1 MKTPFRWVA
10 FAVLPLLLAATAAGA
25 RDEPSLSEQVQ
36 TALTSFRRADSTL
49 HERLAGAVGYAVFP
63 SVGKGG
69 LVFGGARGTG
79 EVFEGG
85 QRIGEVI
92 LTQVTFGL
100 QIGGQAFAQLV
111 LFEDSAALARLKESK
126 LEMSAQVGAV
136 AAAEGAAKN
145 ARYVEGVLIFTRPL
159 TGLMAEATV
168 GGQRFRFR
176 PATP

>member
-1 MKTPFRWVA
+1 MTTTLRW
-10 FAVLPLLLAATAAGA
+10 LALAGA
-25 RDEPSLSEQVQ
+25 ALVLNGPVAWPKDEPTLSEQVG
-36 TALTSFRRADSTL
+36 TALASFQRADSTL
-49 HERLAGAVGYAVFP
+49 AERLTGAVGYAVFP

-79 EVFEGG
+79 QAFEQG
-85 QRIGEVI
+85 RLIGEVV

-100 QIGGQAFAQLV
+100 QVGGQAFAQLV
-111 LFEDSAALARLKESK
+111 LFEDSAALDRLKESK
-126 LEMSAQVGAV
+126 LEMSAQIGAV

-176 PATP
+176 SEKP